1 MEEGRQEKI
10 NSGPS
15 SSPSYGTDASVDTHS
30 KCPGICPEL
39 IVTYIK
45 VRATGVRCI
54 SARGESLVD
63 AKKKFCKQEAGRL
76 AAPMDQTCISRK
88 QQKIL
93 QADSFSWRRT
103 LRLPKLRGTIVWPW
117 FMLTLLSASVVVL
130 HSLFDEHVQIPS
142 EAAVTLGTVS
152 GLLLAFRL
160 QAAYNKWW
168 EARCLWGDVI
178 KISRILVSELL
189 SNIEDAEASGRDGSV
204 LETAAWCLLV
214 AMTLKRHLRGGGAQ
228 QTEIGRHKD
237 ASKLIRQCAV
247 GQAELEQARHPPL
260 CAVYHLQRSIHKG
273 LRTTVSKRR
282 SSICQGVTSVYEVC
296 LLKAAL
302 SGHTN
307 GLIAAITAAERI
319 LTAPCPPGCVGV
331 HRYVMMTWLILLP
344 FSLVGALGWR
354 TVPMVLAISFLTLA
368 VEQVAVEIEQP
379 FGNGHNGL
387 PMQTYVRQ
395 VEADLT
401 GLLDAHDGLRAPKK
415 SSAEARPPQKQIYTR
430 TNRTSNTFQ
439 SDYIQ
444 TDTQTDGEQSAP
456 STPHAH
462 SHAHVHA
469 NEALREMRGEFEA

>member
-1 MEEGRQEKI
+1 VITSAYNVADCVVLPYLTYSRPVRWISRGAE
-10 NSGPS
+10 
-15 SSPSYGTDASVDTHS
+15 VDWSTVRTVLAHIAD
-30 KCPGICPEL
+30 CEL
-39 IVTYIK
+39 R
-45 VRATGVRCI
+45 RA
-54 SARGESLVD
+54 A
-63 AKKKFCKQEAGRL
+63 
-76 AAPMDQTCISRK
+76 MDQTCISRK
-88 QQKIL
+88 QQKIS

-103 LRLPKLRGTIVWPW
+103 LRLPKLRGTILWPW
-117 FMLTLLSASVVVL
+117 LAITLLSVSVVVL

-142 EAAVTLGTVS
+142 EAALTLGTVS

-189 SNIEDAEASGRDGSV
+189 SNVDDAEPSGRDGSI

-214 AMTLKRHLRGGGAQ
+214 AMSLKRHLRGGRVQ
-228 QTEIGRHKD
+228 QAEMGVGRHKD
-237 ASKLIRQCAV
+237 ASKLVARCRAL
-247 GQAELEQARHPPL
+247 GQTELERARHPPL
-260 CAVYHLQRSIHKG
+260 CAVYHLKRSIHKG

-282 SSICQGVTSVYEVC
+282 SSVCQGVTSVYEVC

-302 SGHTN
+302 SGHTD
-307 GLIAAITAAERI
+307 GLVAAINAAERI
-319 LTAPCPPGCVGV
+319 LTAPCPPGYVGV

-379 FGNGHNGL
+379 FGNGNNGL

-395 VEADLT
+395 IEADLT
-401 GLLDAHDGLRAPKK
+401 GLLDAHDGLHTK
-415 SSAEARPPQKQIYTR
+415 SSAVARPRPHEQQVYLQ

-439 SDYIQ
+439 SDVETDIQ
-444 TDTQTDGEQSAP
+444 TDDGEQSSI
-456 STPHAH
+456 STPPHGHAH
-462 SHAHVHA
+462 GHV
-469 NEALREMRGEFEA
+469 NEEMREFVEA

>member
-1 MEEGRQEKI
+1 M
-10 NSGPS
+10 
-15 SSPSYGTDASVDTHS
+15 
-30 KCPGICPEL
+30 
-39 IVTYIK
+39 
-45 VRATGVRCI
+45 RAANHWSRP
-54 SARGESLVD
+54 RSLRS
-63 AKKKFCKQEAGRL
+63 QEAGRL
-76 AAPMDQTCISRK
+76 NAPMDQTCISRK

-117 FMLTLLSASVVVL
+117 FMLTLLSFSVVVL

-189 SNIEDAEASGRDGSV
+189 SNIEDAEPSGRDGSV
-204 LETAAWCLLV
+204 LEIAAWCLLV

-228 QTEIGRHKD
+228 PTEIGRHKD
-237 ASKLIRQCAV
+237 ASRLVRQCRV
-247 GQAELEQARHPPL
+247 LGQAELEQARHPPL
-260 CAVYHLQRSIHKG
+260 CAVYHLQRSILKG

-319 LTAPCPPGCVGV
+319 LTAPCPPGYVGV

-387 PMQTYVRQ
+387 PMQTYIRQ

-415 SSAEARPPQKQIYTR
+415 SSAEARPPQKQIYTE

-439 SDYIQ
+439 SDDRQ
-444 TDTQTDGEQSAP
+444 AETQTDGDQIRQTLRQMA
-456 STPHAH
+456 T
-462 SHAHVHA
+462 
-469 NEALREMRGEFEA
+469 NEALREMHGEFEA

>member
-1 MEEGRQEKI
+1 MR
-10 NSGPS
+10 NSGGLS
-15 SSPSYGTDASVDTHS
+15 NRCARYY
-30 KCPGICPEL
+30 L
-39 IVTYIK
+39 IWKY
-45 VRATGVRCI
+45 
-54 SARGESLVD
+54 ARG
-63 AKKKFCKQEAGRL
+63 KRL
-76 AAPMDQTCISRK
+76 AGQAASLRQALGCRAMDQTCISRK
-88 QQKIL
+88 QQKIA

-103 LRLPKLRGTIVWPW
+103 LRLPKLRGTILWPW
-117 FMLTLLSASVVVL
+117 FMLTCLSLSVVVL
-130 HSLFDEHVQIPS
+130 HGVFDEHVQIPS

-189 SNIEDAEASGRDGSV
+189 SNIDDAEPSGRDGSV

-214 AMTLKRHLRGGGAQ
+214 AMTLKRHLRGDRVQ
-228 QTEIGRHKD
+228 QAEIGRHKD
-237 ASKLIRQCAV
+237 ASKLIEQCRAL

-282 SSICQGVTSVYEVC
+282 SSICPGVTSVYEVC

-302 SGHTN
+302 SGHTE

-319 LTAPCPPGCVGV
+319 LTAPCPPGYVGV

-401 GLLDAHDGLRAPKK
+401 GLLGAHEGLRAPKK
-415 SSAEARPPQKQIYTR
+415 SSAEVRRPQKQVHTK

-439 SDYIQ
+439 SDDRQ
-444 TDTQTDGEQSAP
+444 TSSPLSETDGDQSAP
-456 STPHAH
+456 STPHVNV
-462 SHAHVHA
+462 HAHVHV
-469 NEALREMRGEFEA
+469 NEALREMRGELGVFEA

>member
-1 MEEGRQEKI
+1 MRTVLAHI
-10 NSGPS
+10 A
-15 SSPSYGTDASVDTHS
+15 D
-30 KCPGICPEL
+30 CEL
-39 IVTYIK
+39 R
-45 VRATGVRCI
+45 RA
-54 SARGESLVD
+54 A
-63 AKKKFCKQEAGRL
+63 
-76 AAPMDQTCISRK
+76 MDQTCISRK
-88 QQKIL
+88 QQKIS

-103 LRLPKLRGTIVWPW
+103 LRLPKLRGTILWPW
-117 FMLTLLSASVVVL
+117 LAITLLSVSVVVL

-142 EAAVTLGTVS
+142 EAALTLGTVS

-189 SNIEDAEASGRDGSV
+189 SNVDDAEPSGRDGSI

-214 AMTLKRHLRGGGAQ
+214 AMSLKRHLRGGRVQ
-228 QTEIGRHKD
+228 QAEMGVGRHKE
-237 ASKLIRQCAV
+237 ASKLVARCRAL
-247 GQAELEQARHPPL
+247 GQTELERARHPPL
-260 CAVYHLQRSIHKG
+260 CAVYHLKRSIHKG

-282 SSICQGVTSVYEVC
+282 SSVCQGVTSVYEVC

-302 SGHTN
+302 SGHTD
-307 GLIAAITAAERI
+307 GLVAAINAAERI
-319 LTAPCPPGCVGV
+319 LTAPCPPGYVGV

-379 FGNGHNGL
+379 FGNGNNGL

-395 VEADLT
+395 IEADLT
-401 GLLDAHDGLRAPKK
+401 GLLDAYDGLHTK
-415 SSAEARPPQKQIYTR
+415 SSAVARPPHEKQVYLQ

-439 SDYIQ
+439 SDVETDIQ
-444 TDTQTDGEQSAP
+444 TDDGEQS
-456 STPHAH
+456 SNLHTTPWTCTWA
-462 SHAHVHA
+462 
-469 NEALREMRGEFEA
+469 RK